1 MEHNIM
7 KKTYQ
12 ELEKEKNF
20 KQILILL
27 KKKRYTT
34 KLELSTK
41 LGLSIPTV
49 TKIINEMLE
58 IGIVFEAN
66 LNESNGG
73 RRALVF
79 EFIPDSLLS
88 VGVKLEL
95 DSLQIAL
102 INLDGKIIKR
112 KFINKNFIGSLE
124 LINILSNEIEIFL
137 FEIGILA
144 EKVKGIG
151 ISIPGIVSD
160 DGLVLKVGTNFKIYN
175 LNFEE
180 LQTKFNCKV
189 IIENEANAAA
199 LAEFE
204 NLITKKNKN
213 ILLISIGTGIGAG
226 IIIEGTPYM
235 GAQKRAGEAG
245 HITLYPHGRKCN
257 CGNRGCW
264 EMYCSNTAIIE
275 EFNKEFGNIKSLK
288 DIFNRKIM
296 ETDEGK
302 FLINLFSENLA
313 IGIKDL
319 LLIFDCDKII
329 ISGEICNY
337 SKYIKSNI
345 ENYIFKNDIFYQN
358 ENKRLEFSSYKED
371 ANLIGAGLL
380 TFKDFFIL

>member
-1 MEHNIM
+1 M

-20 KQILILL
+20 KQIIILL

-34 KLELSTK
+34 KSELSLK

-49 TKIINEMLE
+49 TKIINKMLE
-58 IGIVFEAN
+58 MGIVFEAEF
-66 LNESNGG
+66 NESNGG
-73 RRALVF
+73 RRALAF

-102 INLDGKIIKR
+102 INLDGKIVKR
-112 KFINKNFIGSLE
+112 KIINKNFIGSLE
-124 LINILSNEIEIFL
+124 LINVLSNEIEIFL

-151 ISIPGIVSD
+151 ISIPGVVSD
-160 DGLVLKVGTNFKIYN
+160 DGLVLKVGTNFKIYD

-180 LQTKFNCKV
+180 IQTKFNCKV

-204 NLITKKNKN
+204 NLKTKKNKN

-226 IIIEGTPYM
+226 IIVEGVPYM
-235 GAQKRAGEAG
+235 GAQKKAGEAG
-245 HITLYPHGRKCN
+245 HITLYPHGKKCN
-257 CGNRGCW
+257 CGNEGCW

-275 EFNKEFGNIKSLK
+275 EFSKNFEDIHSLK
-288 DIFNRKIM
+288 DIFTKKIM
-296 ETDEGK
+296 ETEKGK
-302 FLINLFSENLA
+302 KLINQFSENLA

-319 LLIFDCDKII
+319 LLIFDCDKLI

-358 ENKRLEFSSYKED
+358 ENKRLEFSNYKED

-380 TFKDFFIL
+380 TFKDFFII

>member
-1 MEHNIM
+1 M

-20 KQILILL
+20 KQIIILL

-34 KLELSTK
+34 KLELSKK

-58 IGIVFEAN
+58 MGIVFEAEF
-66 LNESNGG
+66 NESNGG
-73 RRALVF
+73 RRALAF

-88 VGVKLEL
+88 VGIKLEL

-102 INLDGKIIKR
+102 INLDGKIIRR
-112 KFINKNFIGSLE
+112 KIINKNFIESLE
-124 LINILSNEIEIFL
+124 VLTVLAKEIQIFL

-144 EKVKGIG
+144 EKVKGVG
-151 ISIPGIVSD
+151 ISIPGIVSEN
-160 DGLVLKVGTNFKIYN
+160 GLVLKVGTNFKIYD

-180 LQTKFNCKV
+180 LQTELNCKV

-204 NLITKKNKN
+204 NLKTKKNKN

-226 IIIEGTPYM
+226 IIIEGTPYL
-235 GAQKRAGEAG
+235 GSQRRAGEAG

-257 CGNRGCW
+257 CGNEGCW
-264 EMYCSNTAIIE
+264 EMYCSNTAIIN
-275 EFNKEFGNIKSLK
+275 EFNNEFGQVTSLK
-288 DIFNRKIM
+288 DIFNKKII
-296 ETDEGK
+296 ETEKGK
-302 FLINLFSENLA
+302 MMIQKFSENLA

-337 SKYIKSNI
+337 SKYIKDI
-345 ENYIFKNDIFYQN
+345 MEEILFKKDLFYKN
-358 ENKRLEFSSYKED
+358 ENKKLEFSDYKAD

>member
-1 MEHNIM
+1 M

-49 TKIINEMLE
+49 TKIINEMIE
-58 IGIVFEAN
+58 IGIVFEAD

-73 RRALVF
+73 RRALAF
-79 EFIPDSLLS
+79 EFIPNSLLS
-88 VGVKLEL
+88 IGIKLEL

-124 LINILSNEIEIFL
+124 LINFISNEIEIFI

-160 DGLVLKVGTNFKIYN
+160 NGLVLKVGTNFKIYD
-175 LNFEE
+175 LNFEDI
-180 LQTKFNCKV
+180 QTKLNYKV

-204 NLITKKNKN
+204 NLKTKKNKN

-226 IIIEGTPYM
+226 IIIEGSPYM
-235 GAQKRAGEAG
+235 GAKKRAGEAG
-245 HITLYPHGRKCN
+245 HITLYPHGKKCN
-257 CGNRGCW
+257 CGNEGCW

-275 EFNKEFGNIKSLK
+275 EFNKEFGDINSLK
-288 DIFNRKIM
+288 DIFNKKII
-296 ETDEGK
+296 ETNRGK
-302 FLINLFSENLA
+302 SIIKEFSENLA

-337 SKYIKSNI
+337 SKYIKTNI

>member
-1 MEHNIM
+1 M

-20 KQILILL
+20 KQIIILL

-34 KLELSTK
+34 KSELSLK

-49 TKIINEMLE
+49 TKIINKMLE
-58 IGIVFEAN
+58 MGIVFEAEF
-66 LNESNGG
+66 NESNGG
-73 RRALVF
+73 RRALAF

-102 INLDGKIIKR
+102 INLDGKIVKR
-112 KFINKNFIGSLE
+112 KIINKNFIGSLE
-124 LINILSNEIEIFL
+124 LINVLSNEIEIFL

-151 ISIPGIVSD
+151 ISIPGVVSD
-160 DGLVLKVGTNFKIYN
+160 DGLVLKVGTNFKIYD

-180 LQTKFNCKV
+180 IQTKFNCKV

-204 NLITKKNKN
+204 NLKTKKNKN

-226 IIIEGTPYM
+226 IIVEGVPYM
-235 GAQKRAGEAG
+235 GAQKKAGEAG
-245 HITLYPHGRKCN
+245 HITLYPHGKKCN
-257 CGNRGCW
+257 CGNEGCW

-275 EFNKEFGNIKSLK
+275 EFSKNFEDIHSLK
-288 DIFNRKIM
+288 DIFTKKIM
-296 ETDEGK
+296 ETEKGK
-302 FLINLFSENLA
+302 KLINQFSENLA

-319 LLIFDCDKII
+319 LLIFDCDKLI

-345 ENYIFKNDIFYQN
+345 ENYIFKNDIFYKN
-358 ENKRLEFSSYKED
+358 ESKRLEFSKYKED

-380 TFKDFFIL
+380 AFKDFFII

>member
-1 MEHNIM
+1 M

-20 KQILILL
+20 KQIIILL
-27 KKKRYTT
+27 KKKRHTT
-34 KLELSTK
+34 KLELSKK

-58 IGIVFEAN
+58 MGIIFEAEFT
-66 LNESNGG
+66 ESNGG
-73 RRALVF
+73 RRALAF

-88 VGVKLEL
+88 VGIKLEL

-102 INLDGKIIKR
+102 VNLDGKIVRR
-112 KFINKNFIGSLE
+112 KIINRNFIGSSE
-124 LINILSNEIEIFL
+124 VIDIVIKEIQLFL
-137 FEIGILA
+137 FEIGILS
-144 EKVKGIG
+144 EKIKGIG

-160 DGLVLKVGTNFKIYN
+160 NGLVLKVGTNFRIYN
-175 LNFEE
+175 LDFEE
-180 LQTKFNCKV
+180 LQTKLNYRV
-189 IIENEANAAA
+189 IIENEANAAV

-204 NLITKKNKN
+204 NLKAKKNKN

-226 IIIEGTPYM
+226 IIIEGTPYK
-235 GAQKRAGEAG
+235 GSQNRAGEAG

-257 CGNRGCW
+257 CGNEGCW
-264 EMYCSNTAIIE
+264 EMYCSNTALIN
-275 EFNKEFGNIKSLK
+275 EFNNDFGNINSLK
-288 DIFNRKIM
+288 DVFNRRITETEKGKIM
-296 ETDEGK
+296 IEK
-302 FLINLFSENLA
+302 FAENLA

-337 SKYIKSNI
+337 SKYIKKI
-345 ENYIFKNDIFYQN
+345 MEDIIFQKDVFYKD
-358 ENKRLEFSSYKED
+358 ENKKLEFSDYKAD